1 VISMHK
7 RHRLVVAGVVGVSAL
22 TLVLSACSS
31 GSTGTDSASGGSG
44 KTAANLNFL
53 GINEN
58 KTIEATLTTLSK
70 NECKAENTAQPLKVS
85 KQAQGTLDQQLQ
97 LLAGQGALPQL
108 FIAANAPSLTQQLA
122 QQGSVQDVTA
132 AMDKL
137 GVSGNVLPAATS
149 VVENLYGGKDLV
161 LPTELNIE
169 GIWYNKKILSDNGIP
184 VPTTW
189 SGLTDAFAKL
199 KSAGIQPVSQAGKG
213 GDGWGVTRWVGD
225 YLARDL
231 GPTALQDVR
240 DGKAKLT
247 DAQYVAAANAVA
259 DLGKK
264 GYFGASPT
272 SIDYTTALN
281 TFLTGKAAF
290 IYMGSWAVSDFTS
303 TTENKIGVDNVG
315 FMHFPTVDGGK
326 GTADQM
332 PANVGTAVAISSKDF
347 ASDTATQAWVA
358 CIVKN
363 YGTVALRD
371 SGQVTGFKVDSGV
384 TVSPLS
390 KLVQDEITNTT
401 TSVLWF
407 EAYFSAKA
415 TTTSQNNGGLLASGQ
430 LSGSD
435 FMTQVQA
442 DLAS

>member
-1 VISMHK
+1 MISMHK
-7 RHRLVVAGVVGVSAL
+7 RHRLVAVGVAGAL
-22 TLVLSACSS
+22 TLALSACSS
-31 GSTGTDSASGGSG
+31 GSTSSSASGGSG

-58 KTIEATLTTLSK
+58 KTIAATLTTLSK
-70 NECKAENTAQPLKVS
+70 NECKAENAAQPLKIS
-85 KQAQGTLDQQLQ
+85 NQAQGTLDQQLQ

-122 QQGSVQDVTA
+122 TQGSVQDVSSA
-132 AMDKL
+132 LDKL
-137 GVSGNVLPAATS
+137 GVSGDVLPAATS
-149 VVENLYGGKDLV
+149 VIKNLYNGKDLV

-169 GIWYNKKILSDNGIP
+169 GIWYNKKILSDNGIQ

-189 SGLTDAFAKL
+189 SELVAAFAKL
-199 KSAGIQPVSQAGKG
+199 KAAGVQPISQAGKG

-225 YLARDL
+225 YIARDL

-247 DAQYVAAANAVA
+247 DAPYVAAANAIA
-259 DLGKK
+259 DLGKQ
-264 GYFGASPT
+264 GYFGPSPT

-303 TTENKIGVDNVG
+303 ATENKIGADNIG

-332 PANVGTAVAISSKDF
+332 PANVGTAVAISAKDF
-347 ASDTATQAWVA
+347 ASDTATQAWVS

-371 SGQVTGFKVDSGV
+371 SGQVTGFTVGSGV

-390 KLVQDEITNTT
+390 KLVQDEIAKTT
-401 TSVLWF
+401 TSILWF

-415 TTTSQNNGGLLASGQ
+415 TTTSQNDGGLLASGQ
-430 LSGSD
+430 LSGAD
-435 FMTQVQA
+435 FMSQVQA
-442 DLAS
+442 DLGS

>member
-1 VISMHK
+1 MISMHK
-7 RHRLVVAGVVGVSAL
+7 RHRLVAVGVAGAL
-22 TLVLSACSS
+22 TLALSACSS
-31 GSTGTDSASGGSG
+31 GSTSSSASGGSG

-58 KTIEATLTTLSK
+58 KTIAATLTTLSK
-70 NECKAENTAQPLKVS
+70 NECKAENAAQPLKIS
-85 KQAQGTLDQQLQ
+85 NQAQGTLDQQLQ

-122 QQGSVQDVTA
+122 TQGSVQDVSSA
-132 AMDKL
+132 LDKL
-137 GVSGNVLPAATS
+137 GVSGDVLPAATS
-149 VVENLYGGKDLV
+149 VIKNLYNGKDLV

-169 GIWYNKKILSDNGIP
+169 GIWYNKKILSDNGIQ

-189 SGLTDAFAKL
+189 SELVAAFAKL
-199 KSAGIQPVSQAGKG
+199 KAAGVQPISQAGKG
-213 GDGWGVTRWVGD
+213 GDGWGVPHREGNDSTRYRW
-225 YLARDL
+225 
-231 GPTALQDVR
+231 PTALQDVR

-247 DAQYVAAANAVA
+247 DAPYVAAANAIA
-259 DLGKK
+259 DLGKQ
-264 GYFGASPT
+264 GYFGPSPT

-303 TTENKIGVDNVG
+303 ATENKIGADNIG

-332 PANVGTAVAISSKDF
+332 PANVGTAVAISAKDF
-347 ASDTATQAWVA
+347 ASDTATQAWVS

-371 SGQVTGFKVDSGV
+371 SGQVTGFTVGSGV

-390 KLVQDEITNTT
+390 KLVQDEIAKTT
-401 TSVLWF
+401 TSILWF

-415 TTTSQNNGGLLASGQ
+415 TTTSQNDGGLLASGQ
-430 LSGSD
+430 LSGAD
-435 FMTQVQA
+435 FMSQVQA
-442 DLAS
+442 DLGS

>member
-1 VISMHK
+1 MISMHK
-7 RHRLVVAGVVGVSAL
+7 RHRLVAVGVAGAL
-22 TLVLSACSS
+22 TLALSACSS
-31 GSTGTDSASGGSG
+31 GSTSSSTSGGSG
-44 KTAANLNFL
+44 KTAASLNFL

-58 KTIEATLTTLSK
+58 KTIAATLTTLSK
-70 NECKAENTAQPLKVS
+70 NECKAENAAQPLKIS
-85 KQAQGTLDQQLQ
+85 NQAQGTLDQQLQ

-122 QQGSVQDVTA
+122 TQGSVQDVSA
-132 AMDKL
+132 ALDKL
-137 GVSGNVLPAATS
+137 GVSGDVLPAATS
-149 VVENLYGGKDLV
+149 VIKNLYNGKELV

-169 GIWYNKKILSDNGIP
+169 GIWYNKKILSDNGIQ

-189 SGLTDAFAKL
+189 SELVAAFAKL
-199 KSAGIQPVSQAGKG
+199 KAAGIQPISQAGKG
-213 GDGWGVTRWVGD
+213 GDGWGVTRWVGN
-225 YLARDL
+225 YIARDL
-231 GPTALQDVR
+231 GPTALQEVR

-247 DAQYVAAANAVA
+247 DAPYVAAANAIA
-259 DLGKK
+259 DLGKQ
-264 GYFGASPT
+264 GYFGPSPT

-303 TTENKIGVDNVG
+303 ATENKIGADNIG

-332 PANVGTAVAISSKDF
+332 PANVGTAVAISAKDF
-347 ASDTATQAWVA
+347 ASDTATQAWVS

-371 SGQVTGFKVDSGV
+371 SGQVTGFTVGSGV

-390 KLVQDEITNTT
+390 KLVQDEIAKTT
-401 TSVLWF
+401 TSILWF

-415 TTTSQNNGGLLASGQ
+415 TTTSQNDGGLLASGQ
-430 LSGSD
+430 LSGAD
-435 FMTQVQA
+435 FMSQVQA
-442 DLAS
+442 DLGS